1 MHAAAAPALMPPT
14 APGPF
19 TPAVGTCTRAP
30 CSLQSFILTCE
41 HHGLTT
47 AHPRTGD
54 EMRISTLD
62 PSQKAQIT
70 AIACLFLASAFSRLS
85 SLRACKRVRRSDRER
100 EAGEVTAGVPRRR
113 QADRHRSPP
122 RRQHERAPPPAP
134 SERQRAQRQCRSSAG
149 TVLPQER
156 APRSAPPS
164 PRRGGR
170 SGPPASRASTPR
182 WWWRPPHSASGAS
195 APAGSSGPKG

>member
-122 RRQHERAPPPAP
+122 RRQHERAPPP
-134 SERQRAQRQCRSSAG
+134 R
-149 TVLPQER
+149 TER
-156 APRSAPPS
+156 ASESAEAVQELSRDGPAPGEGPSLCTPEPP
-164 PRRGGR
+164 PRRAVR
-170 SGPPASRASTPR
+170 PTCVPCQYAAMVVAASSQRFWCFSSRRIFRA
-182 WWWRPPHSASGAS
+182 
-195 APAGSSGPKG
+195 